1 MLIPRS
7 SECIH
12 CSNIMS
18 LLSKIDCKLAE
29 LAKAEYNN
37 VIYALN
43 KCVQDTQ
50 IGDLLNYKRI
60 LTYKAA
66 NQNYACEFTVNMIAS
81 KIALYGLKDCSCAKY
96 GRFVDDYTNNSA
108 GTTTT
113 SYPPQSTTTTSTTI
127 NINSPLSF
135 YYGIPICLYGYGNDC
150 YDVCNG
156 FNPIECTTFYV
167 SPLCAVNLSIG
178 CILYLDN
185 LYTTPAD
192 RKSTR
197 LNSSHT

>member
-96 GRFVDDYTNNSA
+96 GR
-108 GTTTT
+108 
-113 SYPPQSTTTTSTTI
+113 
-127 NINSPLSF
+127 
-135 YYGIPICLYGYGNDC
+135 
-150 YDVCNG
+150 
-156 FNPIECTTFYV
+156 
-167 SPLCAVNLSIG
+167 
-178 CILYLDN
+178 
-185 LYTTPAD
+185 
-192 RKSTR
+192 
-197 LNSSHT
+197 